1 MSKATNF
8 TAEDLQV
15 LNTAETLEA
24 AQTMLHAIVDKA
36 ATGKSPIKPEKVAQ
50 LHRNIDAA
58 ASKNEVIRTG
68 WNMLMSGEGLATISS
83 TYQRKFA

>member
-50 LHRNIDAA
+50 LHRNINAA
-58 ASKNEVIRTG
+58 ASKDEVIRTG

-83 TYQRKFA
+83 KYQRKFA